1 MLALTHF
8 ALGLAIAH
16 VSLLVFFFIGSA
28 AFPWCETASEVPAPR
43 TMMRV
48 ACTCALGA
56 TVSALTLFA
65 LGTFGWLNAPAI
77 AAGLLVAFLAACG
90 VWRTSPLRVAFWRAR
105 LRPLVHCW
113 NVPLAVVYA
122 AVVVVG
128 TRAVIPEGTGYSD
141 SIFYHLAY
149 AQDWANAGRLVVDP
163 YMSFIFYANNFI
175 LFYTA
180 WIVAHAAA
188 YVQFATWSFGL
199 IGALAL
205 YATIEDTATS
215 ERNRKWAIAI
225 GLLSA
230 AALIFSPIFIDYSVL
245 GYIDV
250 PIGAAAL
257 LSIVA
262 LLLAIR
268 ESRAGWLYVAAAIA
282 GLLVGM
288 KASFLVLLPVFAV
301 ALVWA
306 GWLLGVRRAAIAGI
320 VVLLCAVASPWYLR
334 NLVLAGDP
342 IAPALNIALYGN
354 DGLWKPIEW
363 NGLWNDMATSKSP
376 RAFLTLPVRAYL
388 RPTSPDFREYGA
400 SALVMFAYLPAIV
413 VLGALALRRKIPA
426 QVAIPVFVLTC
437 FVLYWFVSTS
447 LLRYALLFYP
457 LLALC
462 VAMLLVEWS
471 ERMPAA
477 APAALALAV
486 VAALPPFSSLSPDG
500 DFIQNDV
507 LSDAHAFLHYRGEQA
522 FLNENDD
529 GYPDEQIASAWMRRH
544 GYSGNVFV
552 ISDNAF
558 DYYFRRNGVTSIGNW
573 TGPAGWFRLL
583 QAIDAGEAVE
593 FLDDLGTR
601 AVFFS
606 PQQLL
611 DAGIEHVLAD
621 QLKRAGYRE
630 VPLTRGSAYRLYVK
644 PG

>member
-8 ALGLAIAH
+8 VLGLAIAH
-16 VSLLVFFFIGSA
+16 VSLLIFFFIGSA
-28 AFPWCETASEVPAPR
+28 AFPWCDSVSDASAAR

-48 ACTCALGA
+48 TCTCALGA
-56 TVSALTLFA
+56 SIAALVLFVM
-65 LGTFGWLNAPAI
+65 GSMGWLSVAGI
-77 AAGLLVAFLAACG
+77 VAGLIVVFFVACA
-90 VWRTSPLRVAFWRAR
+90 VRRSSPLRVEFWRVR
-105 LRPLVHCW
+105 IRTLVRCW
-113 NVPLAVVYA
+113 NIPLAVVYA
-122 AVVVVG
+122 AVVMVG

-163 YMSFIFYANNFI
+163 YMAFIFYANNFI

-188 YVQFATWSFGL
+188 FVQFATWSFGL
-199 IGALAL
+199 IGALGL
-205 YATIEDTATS
+205 YAAIEDSAKS
-215 ERNRKWAIAI
+215 ERGHAWAVAI
-225 GLLSA
+225 GLLSVVA
-230 AALIFSPIFIDYSVL
+230 VVFSPIFIDYAVL
-245 GYIDV
+245 GYVDV
-250 PIGAAAL
+250 PIGTVAL
-257 LSIVA
+257 LSVVA
-262 LLLAIR
+262 VLLAIR
-268 ESRAGWLYVAAAIA
+268 ESRVEWLFASAAIA

-288 KASFLVLLPVFAV
+288 KASFLVLLPVFAI
-301 ALVWA
+301 ALAWA
-306 GWLLGVRRAAIAGI
+306 GWSLGARRAAIAGI
-320 VVLLCAVASPWYLR
+320 VVLLCAVASPWYVR
-334 NLVLAGDP
+334 NLILAGDP

-376 RAFLTLPVRAYL
+376 RAFLTLPMRAYW
-388 RPTSPDFREYGA
+388 RPTSPDFREYGV
-400 SALVMFAYLPAIV
+400 SALMLFVYVPAIV
-413 VLGALALRRKIPA
+413 VLGALAVRRKVQPEL
-426 QVAIPVFVLTC
+426 AIPIFVLTC
-437 FVLYWFVSTS
+437 FVFYWFVSTS

-471 ERMPAA
+471 ERIPAA

-486 VAALPPFSSLSPDG
+486 VAALPPFSSLTPDG
-500 DFIQNDV
+500 DFIQNDL

-522 FLNENDD
+522 FLNENDE
-529 GYPDEQIASAWMRRH
+529 GYADEQIASAWMRRH

-552 ISDNAF
+552 ISNNAF

-583 QAIDAGEAVE
+583 QAIDAGEAAE
-593 FLDDLGTR
+593 FLDDLETR

-611 DAGIEHVLAD
+611 DTGIEHVLAV
-621 QLKRAGYRE
+621 QLEKAGYRE
-630 VPLTRGSAYRLYVK
+630 VPLTRRTSYHLYVK